1 MAIKASALITLS
13 SVTDVSSVTR
23 YYLLQSSTLS
33 RPSKPTTKLPSGN
46 WTDTEPTYTAGS
58 TNSLYFTDLT
68 VFSDGTWS
76 YSSVSLSSS
85 YEAAKAAYNKAT
97 SAQSTATTA
106 QASIDGLQIGGRNL
120 FTGTKDFSGSDWID
134 WRIEA
139 WTRTSTPYN
148 GFTVMEYQGTWN
160 GLSQHITAAANEWF
174 VLSAYI
180 KRDSAA
186 TVLFYCEESNR
197 NGTNLT
203 SSVGT
208 DWTRLQMVFQVT
220 TAGTIT
226 PRFENSVTGKKLT
239 VCGLKLER
247 GTRATDWTPAPED
260 ADSAISEAQSIARQA
275 LSNSEI
281 IVGTQTAATGS
292 WTGVASFASLTDG
305 QQIVYW
311 LPYAGSGNAT
321 LNLTL
326 SGGGTTGA
334 KNVYYS
340 GSTRVTTHYAAGNV
354 IHLTYRVNAN
364 VNGTN
369 YTGWW
374 ADANYDS
381 NTYDRIRLNN
391 AITAKS
397 AITEAHLIVGDGSG
411 YYHLGASV
419 TFDVNK
425 PILYAAS
432 AIAAAATGSSNYL
445 SYPSINLRTTIE
457 NSSWTATAKQTV
469 YLAGTLSGTTFTTLA
484 ADYITTNA
492 TASDVVYISLGYMV
506 NTYQMYLY
514 PEHPMYMYIN
524 GTLRSL

>member
-1 MAIKASALITLS
+1 MAAKASALITLS
-13 SVTDVSSVTR
+13 SVTDVASVTR
-23 YYLLQSSTLS
+23 YYLLQSSTLAK
-33 RPSKPTTKLPSGN
+33 PAKPTVKPPSGS

-85 YEAAKAAYNKAT
+85 YEAAKAAYNKAST
-97 SAQSTATTA
+97 AQSTATAA
-106 QASIDGLQIGGRNL
+106 Q
-120 FTGTKDFSGSDWID
+120 
-134 WRIEA
+134 
-139 WTRTSTPYN
+139 
-148 GFTVMEYQGTWN
+148 
-160 GLSQHITAAANEWF
+160 TAAQ
-174 VLSAYI
+174 
-180 KRDSAA
+180 K
-186 TVLFYCEESNR
+186 
-197 NGTNLT
+197 
-203 SSVGT
+203 
-208 DWTRLQMVFQVT
+208 
-220 TAGTIT
+220 
-226 PRFENSVTGKKLT
+226 
-239 VCGLKLER
+239 
-247 GTRATDWTPAPED
+247 
-260 ADSAISEAQSIARQA
+260 A
-275 LSNSEI
+275 LSNTEI

-292 WTGVASFASLTDG
+292 WTGVASFASLADG

-340 GSTRVTTHYAAGNV
+340 GTTRVTTHYAAGNV

-391 AITAKS
+391 SITAKS
-397 AITEAHLIVGDGSG
+397 AVTAAHLIVGDGSG
-411 YYHLGASV
+411 YYHLGASTV
-419 TFDVNK
+419 FDVNK

-432 AIAAAATGSSNYL
+432 AIAAAATATTNYL
-445 SYPSINLRTTIE
+445 SYPSISLRTTIG

-524 GTLRSL
+524 GTLRSLSFVAYEAQLSADNAQSTADAAREDFRRVVRIDDDGLHVGDNQSNGEVLIDSGSVNVVFNGLRYSKFAASYVQFGNYQLRRSSDGGLVFKLA

>member
-13 SVTDVSSVTR
+13 SVTDVASVTR

-33 RPSKPTTKLPSGN
+33 KPSKPTTKPPSGN

-68 VFSDGTWS
+68 VFSDGTWN

-97 SAQSTATTA
+97 SAQSTATAAQSTATTA

-134 WRIEA
+134 WRIEP

-160 GLSQHITAAANEWF
+160 GLSQHVTAAANEWF

-203 SSVGT
+203 NSVGT
-208 DWTRLQMVFQVT
+208 DWTRVQMAFQVT

-260 ADSAISEAQSIARQA
+260 VEGEIGYAQETADSAKVTADSTRADFRRIAR
-275 LSNSEI
+275 LDDEGLH
-281 IVGTQTAATGS
+281 VGDNQSSGEVLIDS
-292 WTGVASFASLTDG
+292 SSVNVVFNGLRYSKFA
-305 QQIVYW
+305 
-311 LPYAGSGNAT
+311 
-321 LNLTL
+321 
-326 SGGGTTGA
+326 
-334 KNVYYS
+334 
-340 GSTRVTTHYAAGNV
+340 
-354 IHLTYRVNAN
+354 
-364 VNGTN
+364 
-369 YTGWW
+369 
-374 ADANYDS
+374 ANYVQFG
-381 NTYDRIRLNN
+381 NYQLRR
-391 AITAKS
+391 S
-397 AITEAHLIVGDGSG
+397 ADGG
-411 YYHLGASV
+411 LVFKLG
-419 TFDVNK
+419 
-425 PILYAAS
+425 
-432 AIAAAATGSSNYL
+432 
-445 SYPSINLRTTIE
+445 
-457 NSSWTATAKQTV
+457 
-469 YLAGTLSGTTFTTLA
+469 
-484 ADYITTNA
+484 
-492 TASDVVYISLGYMV
+492 
-506 NTYQMYLY
+506 
-514 PEHPMYMYIN
+514 
-524 GTLRSL
+524 